1 MKRKTFPSD
10 RVPRRRLEV
19 GSIFVPLEVHAA
31 LTNKA
36 KHQGLNRRAY
46 CDRELTRILDELGAP
61 RESPS
66 VPITA
71 AIAGSV
77 WKRAKRSSRT
87 RSAVF
92 EADLVRALDKAG
104 AP

>member
-10 RVPRRRLEV
+10 RTPRRRDEI
-19 GSIFVPLEVHAA
+19 GSIPVSPEARDTITA
-31 LTNKA
+31 KA
-36 KHQGLNRRAY
+36 KEQGLNRRAY
-46 CDRELTRILDELGAP
+46 CDRELTRILDDLRAP
-61 RESPS
+61 RDPAI

-77 WKRAKRSSRT
+77 LKRARRSNRT
-87 RSAVF
+87 RSQVF

>member
-1 MKRKTFPSD
+1 MRRKTFPSD
-10 RVPRRRLEV
+10 RVPRVRPEV
-19 GSIFVPLEVHAA
+19 QSIFVRPEVHAI
-31 LTNKA
+31 LTSKA
-36 KHQGLNRRAY
+36 RHQGLNRRAY

-61 RESPS
+61 HDAPF

-77 WKRAKRSSRT
+77 WKRAKRSNRT
-87 RSAVF
+87 RSEVF
-92 EADLVRALDKAG
+92 EADLVRVLDKAG